1 MKKDNMADLLE
12 EAISLAIDKVK
23 VDLTIHI
30 MEEYSQKLADMQSET
45 KAMKDKLSAD
55 EILRREG

>member
-1 MKKDNMADLLE
+1 MATKSMADLLE

-45 KAMKDKLSAD
+45 KSMRDKLSAD

>member
-1 MKKDNMADLLE
+1 MADLLE

-45 KAMKDKLSAD
+45 KAMKDKWSAD
-55 EILRREG
+55 KIMEREG